1 MIEYIID
8 SFFSFLGQTGYLGI
22 FLISFVGSIV
32 IFIPPVYYSLLIT
45 AVLDKDLDPH
55 LIVLVSAI

>member
-8 SFFSFLGQTGYLGI
+8 SSFSFLGQTRYLGI

-32 IFIPPVYYSLLIT
+32 IYLRPVYYSLLII

-55 LIVLVSAI
+55 RIVLVSAF